1 MDKNCDENKCI
12 LVNIYN
18 NMLSIELFKYNEQ
31 LPIINTLINLKVRIS
46 FSLFKIADYYIKQY
60 VLQQYF
66 IVFKAKFEIYNNKTF
81 QK

>member
-1 MDKNCDENKCI
+1 VDKNCDENKCI

-18 NMLSIELFKYNEQ
+18 NMLSIELFKYNAQ
-31 LPIINTLINLKVRIS
+31 LPIINTLINLKVKIS
-46 FSLFKIADYYIKQY
+46 FPLFKIADYYIKQY

-66 IVFKAKFEIYNNKTF
+66 IVFKAKFEIYNDKTF